1 MTTNFPSSSDPHV
14 SIIILNYNGKK
25 FLKNC
30 FSSLSRM
37 NYTDSFEVIMLDN
50 DSADGS
56 VDYVKKNFLWV
67 KVISFDKNLGFGGG
81 NNRGAIIARGKY
93 LAFLNNDTIADE
105 NWLRNLMQQASHG
118 HQILASKTI
127 FLQNPKMIEYGGG
140 WLLPNGRGISIQYHR
155 EDRYDYKLS
164 ETGYPCAAAM
174 LIEKEIFQKLGGFD
188 EDYFAALDDT
198 DLGWRAWLAG
208 YKVIHC
214 PESKVL
220 HWSGGTAG
228 ERRDSPMRIL
238 HGTKNAYMNIIKNME
253 LRNVM
258 VGLVLAVGYDF
269 LEILELVRRKNSV
282 SLKAKIIG
290 ILWVLEH
297 IHSIFMKRTFVQKIR
312 VISDKTL
319 VKKGLLL
326 NATQSVRQYCL
337 FRFC

>member
-1 MTTNFPSSSDPHV
+1 MVANFLSSSDPYV
-14 SIIILNYNGKK
+14 SVIVLNYNGKK
-25 FLKNC
+25 FLKDC

-37 NYTDSFEVIMLDN
+37 HYTDSFEVIMLDN

-56 VDYVKKNFLWV
+56 VDYVKRNFPWV
-67 KVISFDKNLGFGGG
+67 KVASFDKNLGFGGG

-105 NWLRNLMQQASHG
+105 NWLSYLMQQTSRG
-118 HQILASKTI
+118 HQILTSKTI

-155 EDRYDYKLS
+155 EDSYDYKLS

-174 LIEKEIFQKLGGFD
+174 VIEKEIFEKLGGFD

-208 YKVIHC
+208 YKVVYC
-214 PESKVL
+214 PESKVR

-228 ERRDSPMRIL
+228 ASLDSPMRIL
-238 HGTKNAYMNIIKNME
+238 HGTKNAYVNIIKNME
-253 LRNVM
+253 LHNVIIGFM
-258 VGLVLAVGYDF
+258 LAAGYDF
-269 LEILELVRRKNSV
+269 LEILKFLRRKNSG
-282 SLKAKIIG
+282 SLKAKITGLI
-290 ILWVLEH
+290 WVL
-297 IHSIFMKRTFVQKIR
+297 KRIKTTFVKRACIQKTR

-326 NATQSVRQYCL
+326 NVTQSVRQYFL